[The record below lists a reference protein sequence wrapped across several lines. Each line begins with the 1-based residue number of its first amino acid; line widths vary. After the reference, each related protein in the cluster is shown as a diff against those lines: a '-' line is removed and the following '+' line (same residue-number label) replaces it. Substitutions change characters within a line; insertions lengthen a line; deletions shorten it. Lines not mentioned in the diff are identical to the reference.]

1 MTIPDESNSI
11 PSVNGNLGNLSDGLN
26 PQADFQGL
34 NQIVAP
40 INSQEHQL
48 LPLLPPFTDIP
59 IVKLDPD
66 AGKGLFP
73 VSFSDGNLDKN
84 SNIEVTNTNIDSL
97 TGQIAGSSV
106 VGTNLQELVFIDSSS
121 VEDYQTL
128 IAGVD
133 PNAEVIFLDGTQD
146 GVHQISEALAQ
157 HQGISAVHIVSHG
170 SSGTLQL
177 GSSFLSLDTLDDY
190 TSDLTAWANALTPD
204 ADLVLYGCDVAAGN
218 EGSAFIEQLSSLTTA
233 DVAASTDLTGNAA
246 LGGDWDLEATTGNIE
261 ASGVFS
267 NQAIASYK
275 TILASLS
282 GNISGVNTFFEDVTI
297 TGNVTLTNDVVLDLG
312 SELNTKLT
320 LDENFKISGDS
331 TGSRDNLTITA
342 NEVSIKGFIGGGGFQ
357 NLTINASKISILD
370 NAFITT
376 RVIADES
383 NRNNFET
390 AESTDN
396 SGAITLNAP
405 VIEIKK
411 ESTTPDIKPKLL
423 AHVLDTDTET
433 AGVVKLNAEN
443 TSLRLTV
450 LAWGGSDRKSSINV
464 DNATLKG
471 SEVSL
476 LATSKDDNPFAQA
489 PAWVQKAIIAPFVE
503 APLYQLQNLLLPV
516 SIQVANSTA
525 GVTVNNSAIA
535 GSSKVTIGSTAI
547 ADGSVQAI
555 TTINTI
561 NPLSRIA
568 IAYGRAVGDAQTMIK
583 GNTTITSGGD
593 VSITS
598 KGQTNAKVSATVFG
612 NVNEFFD
619 TPANLEEGGGSLAF
633 ANTVTTSKATL
644 DSGSSI
650 TAGGNVTVDA
660 NGKVASEAKAV
671 TAIFINGTAS
681 LGFGV
686 NWDNT
691 TIESTVNGNITAAG
705 STVGKTID
713 LSQVD
718 ASKDTIKSTKH
729 GLTTGDQIVY
739 SSGGGTKIAGLNDG
753 DTYTVLVVDEDT
765 FKLTKGLA
773 LDIDNTGLNSGVLHS
788 FSPQDGIEF
797 DPSTAINTDNETITF
812 ANNHGLT
819 TGQQVTY
826 FTDGDSDEAGYLTN
840 QGEYYAIVVD
850 DKTIKLAS
858 TLDRAAEGLADI
870 TFEPGALGT
879 QARKF
884 DPAAAIDTGADKF
897 TLNNHGLRTGQ
908 EVIYFKDP
916 TGTKIDSLTDRGRY
930 YAIYVDANTFKLAS
944 TEQKAIQG
952 DADIVFESGALGTG
966 SNHSLNPVSD
976 AVKFNPTTAIDPATD
991 KVTVV
996 NHGFKTG
1003 QEITYTS
1010 DPAGTAIA
1018 SLTSGT
1024 KYYVIVVDSNTFQL
1038 ATTAEKANQ
1047 NQPDIDFVSGAL
1059 GTGANHLFTPTSAH
1073 LFNFL
1078 KLDREQKT
1086 FNASATSV
1094 VNLANSEITIANH
1107 GFATGEVVNYLAG
1120 SGGTA
1125 IGGLTSGRGYF
1136 AIVLDNNR
1144 IQLANTFGD
1153 AQKGNKVTF
1162 TSLGT
1167 GTAHSFTYAESPI
1180 QFDPTDN
1187 AIVNSDKNT
1196 FKIANHGFQTGD
1208 SIFYQVDPTFST
1220 IENLPVSLSFEPG
1233 ANKDVDFANDTITVA
1248 NHGLVTGD
1256 KVTYQIG
1263 FLGEKAKAINGLQVN
1278 QDYWVIKVDAN
1289 TVKLAT
1295 SQANAL
1301 SNTAINIE
1309 TPTLQTGEEL
1319 GTIHNLAV
1327 LRPVKAYDTAIDG
1340 LEDSTYYHVVVIDK
1354 DTIQLT
1360 ESLPEAIN
1368 ATPIEIDAS
1377 SATGTAHTYKRPNET
1392 QGISVIANLEEASDK
1407 AFSKGALGSNPKIRD
1422 FLANP
1427 VALGSIAPEIFQPAA
1442 TKDLLKG
1449 KDFND
1454 KQGTEIKTR
1463 FQGLGPTGTNTLSVG
1478 VGFGLNIFKHEVT
1491 AKVGGTA
1498 VLSSGTNVTVAASA
1512 KQKFQTF
1519 ADSSTGKDEAGV
1531 GIAVSVG
1538 LGFYTNTVRAIVDDG
1553 ATIDAAGKLEVTSKV
1568 IYPFLFDY
1576 QKDFNFKDDPINA
1589 TGNLGVLLVDVL
1601 FSGNLGIPNRMFNT
1615 FITTKNKGKKLTEAD
1630 KIKDPKAIPGTIP
1643 GGDFGLAFSGSFS
1656 LYNNTSEAII
1666 GKGAKINQTVA
1677 KRTQFQSVLVDAKT
1691 DMTLVNG
1698 AGILNLDLAVDPL
1711 EKSRIFSKKKGD
1723 PTEAFNIFGNRSKN
1737 GVGVSLLV
1745 EIMNNTTTARIED
1758 GAFIHTGALGDTGIV
1773 EDNKKKALLVRAK
1786 EDIFSFDLVQSGG
1799 DAEGFGF
1806 SGSAVGLG
1814 QTSKT
1819 IAQIESGAT
1828 ITGGAIGIKA
1838 ESNNTRVNV
1847 VGSVQATESIGVGL
1861 TVGVNSIGRT
1871 TKAILGKDQDDT
1883 TQVLSSGLINVT
1895 GDIDIK
1901 AKNTGNLWVFSLAG
1915 SSSADNP
1922 VEANAEDYGVNVSGN
1937 VAVNVVDDTAQAY
1950 INDTGTIK
1958 ASDNVSLSAIND
1970 TYIGAF
1976 SGGYAIGTGSQ
1987 KSPNVGLFG
1996 SFSYNQVK
2004 QNTLAFI
2011 SGASVEAD
2019 DITLKTDED
2028 SQIIAGSVGLAG
2040 SKTTNPDGS
2049 LSVNVAGSVSLNF
2062 IENTTE
2068 AYLKNATVN
2077 ARGDLKLIADD
2088 TSEIYAIG
2096 GAFGFGIATL
2106 GGGNTTAVT
2115 FGFSA
2120 ARNDITNTV
2129 RSYIDNSKV
2138 NQSVSASGGV
2148 ELSAIAQSKIFALTI
2163 GGSLAGTAG
2172 ATSSISVAG
2181 AGAGSGNTVLN
2192 TVAAF
2197 IENGSVVANKNSTK
2211 SLKLFAQD
2219 NSEIEADAGGFGFAF
2234 AFGGQT
2240 GGAGSVGVSASI
2252 NKIGKRDRANT
2263 VKAYID
2269 NSTVSSLS
2277 GVELT
2282 ATSTANIRALSMG
2295 GSVSGAGSATGLAG
2309 AFAGAGAGSGNTIVS
2324 EIEAAIK
2331 NGATVNASGNV
2342 KLSATDKSTIK
2353 ADAGGVAIGV
2363 ALGSTTGAA
2372 LTFGAAIAENDIDN
2386 TVKATINRSNV
2397 TASGSVE
2404 VTAKSTAKINA
2415 LTIAGTIS
2423 GASGQTALAASG
2435 AGAGSDNTINNTIEA
2450 SIINDAN
2457 VNATGDINV
2466 TAIDNAAIKAD
2477 AGGVAIAAALGKDTS
2492 GAVSVGASFAAN
2504 KIGQSTDYITFDG
2517 SSTVA
2522 VDVTNDKINFANHN
2536 LTTGQRVKYSR
2547 GAGTAIGGLTEGQ
2560 DYYAIV
2566 VDDNNIKL
2574 ATSEANAN
2582 NGVAINLTG
2591 VGTGSSHSLTFAEN
2605 PHRVS
2610 AVIDDAKATSTS
2622 GDVNVTARSS
2632 ADEAVDFNASSADVV
2647 NVTNNTIAI
2656 QDHGFTTGQKVKY
2669 ANGGSAIGGLTGQ
2682 QEYYIIVVNINTI
2695 KLASTAADAQN
2706 GIAIDLTS
2714 LGSGSSH
2721 SFSFT
2726 QNASIQALTIGGAL
2740 SASAG
2745 QQGLAASGA
2754 GAGSDNAVNKTIEA
2768 VIRNGA
2774 DVEANGVVNLTA
2786 TDTTNITADAGGV
2799 AVAVSI
2805 GKDFSGALSVGAS
2818 QSTNTIS
2825 NTVKASIDNAKVES
2839 TADAINL
2846 TANSTAKIDALTI
2859 AGAISVAAG
2868 QTALSGSGAGT
2879 SSTNTIDNTIE
2890 ASIQNNADVDASGAV
2905 SLTATDNSTI
2915 VADAGGVAVALAFG
2929 KSVSVGAALATNTTN
2944 NTTKATIDSSPVVA
2958 NSVALSA
2965 NSTANIDAFT
2975 LGAALSVATGSG
2987 GGITGSG
2994 AGSSSNNTITNTIEA
3009 SINNTNNVTANT
3021 GSVTLSATD
3030 NSTINA
3036 DAGGVA
3042 VAVAGGASGGT
3053 AISVGAA
3060 IAINTI
3066 DNTIKATIDKST
3078 VNASTG
3084 VALTAT
3090 STADIDALAVA
3101 GSLSAAVGTGSGTGG
3116 LSGSG
3121 AGSET
3126 TNKISNSIEASIQ
3139 DTANVTVTNPGNVT
3153 LTATDDSTIVADA
3166 GGVAIALSAGPSA
3179 GISLAVGASLANNT
3193 IDNTVEAYVDNST
3206 VTTPGNVE
3214 LSATSTADVDVLA
3227 LAGAGSVGLGG
3238 SAGGALAG
3246 AGVGSY
3252 NKIDNAIAASI
3263 RNSSNV
3269 TTTNNGTVKLTATDT
3284 SIINANAGGG
3294 SVAISSGSSG
3304 AASLAVGASIAEN
3317 TINNGVN
3324 AYINNSTVTS
3334 AGKVELAATSNQT
3347 ITASSVAVAVAIS
3360 VPTSVTLSFAGAG
3373 SGASAKNKTTN
3384 QVASYITG
3392 GSQINANGAVNLSAL
3407 DSSTIKS
3414 DVGSGALSF
3423 AVAGASVGVSLSEN
3437 TIGNKVKAYID
3448 GANVTSTTGGIT
3460 TIANSTGNITAFSIA
3475 TSVALAI
3482 GGAGAGAN
3490 STSKA
3495 QGTTE
3500 AYIGKAADGTS
3511 TGNTTITA
3519 ANGTIQVQANSKV
3532 TADAD
3537 TRVGVGGLVA
3547 VGGMKANSEDTQ
3559 ATLAYIGNDATIKQ
3573 AGAIAINAES
3583 TDVVTAD
3590 MLAGAGSVLANVNVI
3605 DATVKVN
3612 PQVSAY
3618 IGNNVKTENKV
3629 SGNVTVEA
3637 KSVRAEGDAT
3647 ARSYGG
3653 SIGANVSAATV
3664 NTTISPEVT
3673 SYIGTGSTIEAQG
3686 NIGVKAEAASDGNG
3700 TPPTDLFTPST
3711 AVDLTQDTI
3720 DFGYELPDGTVVT
3733 YDAPDVAIGGLQEF
3747 ITGLGNQQQR
3757 REYNVLATTAVT
3769 VKQLVFTD
3777 AGDADTISRSDGK
3790 QWSTDGF
3797 RVGQRIVISGLT
3809 KNEGT
3814 YTIAAINGT
3823 TLTLSSGDQLETET
3837 ASNIAVKPLS
3847 IRLGSSFN
3855 AAKINAQKDT
3865 ITFDGPHNFQ
3875 TGDVVRY
3882 RSGSNADVGGLNETQ
3897 LYYVR
3902 KIDDTT
3908 IKLAS
3913 TLAQATAAPLSFSPA
3928 TNVSGSTLTITNNDP
3943 NNNFTNGQVVT
3954 YRAPSA
3960 KQFSSSLVDVSVV
3973 ENNGDRQ
3980 LGIDS
3985 NNNIQ
3990 NVPEGNNI
3998 FLENHGFTTGEAVI
4012 YRKQGNGA
4020 VIGNLVDG
4028 GTYYVIVKNA
4038 DEIQL
4043 AASKAEATGSDSGTP
4058 NDTSDDIAVKAIDL
4072 IPAKTAAADQ
4082 NVIHTLIRATDK
4094 PITGLQDGVSYYV
4107 VNANQSAGTFQLAAT
4122 ANGTAITLDAAG
4134 ITGTHFI
4141 GTEGVDLSGAA
4152 TGNHT
4157 LHIDLSSQ
4165 PAGQHQLLGAGG
4177 TPFSQLLPTSGDGK
4191 SSTTVVS
4198 AGGSL
4203 VGDVA
4208 VPRSVA
4214 ESKPTVKAY
4223 IAATKIDAGGDV
4235 AILSSSAGDISTLAD
4250 NRAGGAIQIGVVRA
4264 KVTRGAT
4271 TTAFVGQ
4278 ESGDATNVAITAG
4291 GNFELSATSDN
4302 IVSVSATAEGGG
4314 AISAA
4319 VADTSTQV
4327 DYKTQAKVGQNANIT
4342 AGNLVN
4348 IHTDAATT
4356 ASSNSKALAV
4366 AIGAGADADKEDDSN
4381 FPGGVR
4387 VGKST
4392 GAISEV
4398 EIGQG
4403 AIVTGE
4409 AVDIDAKV
4417 SRMKATATAETLAVS
4432 PILLGVATAFSDAE
4446 IDIDSD
4452 ANVAIKSNAQI
4463 AGNQGVDIRASHG
4476 DQGDSNFDNTD
4487 NFEIKRKAGRLAVA
4501 LIPPQ
4506 EARALG
4512 TDNISSTVNAEAG
4525 AKISAGARGSDSQ
4538 LEDKNKDDLALF
4550 VETFNA
4556 PLERSVGS
4564 VDTSDRY
4571 FDKNQSSEVQT
4582 RQVTWN
4588 SDVEILGVPNPVL
4601 EVDASGNITKA
4612 VNVSV
4617 NSGQTTGAI
4626 TGNISVDNIQN
4637 RGTAEVLFEAL
4648 NGTIQGTQGTFDFLD
4663 TFKSVKITNKSSK
4676 QLTVNN
4682 IDVVNRTGQPK
4693 VGLTATDVTLNFN
4706 IQRSVAPTLVDIQN
4720 LSASN
4725 ITLNGLIE
4733 NPIGKTSILNQGG
4746 NILAGTSQTVRT
4758 NIFKVDATDKSIGAI
4773 AADGTVNNRVN
4784 VELVQSPNRAS
4795 QIFVNAKDDIS
4806 LSLKGRLRDAAVSDF
4821 TINIDPLVA
4830 GGDIDLSLQD
4840 SVKETTVAKV
4850 GGITVD
4856 ATNEP
4861 ASQHPDPYY
4870 NFFRP
4875 DAGARKD
4882 QDVGVFATIPSAI
4895 ASTYRFATRDA
4906 NGNPTNDPSITA
4918 GGNIVVKKAA
4928 DANTRIN
4935 IVGITELLGTG
4946 RVDFETNGSINITE
4960 KTGDLQVGSIRSFD
4974 DDVTLTALGS
4984 IVDVLNDAAS
4994 DVTGENITL
5003 TAQNG
5008 GIGSS
5013 TNFLEIDSSNPNEG
5027 ALNATAPQDIFITET
5042 SGDLNVD
5049 KVTSTAGDVTL
5060 TTRSGS
5066 ILDSRSDSNSNID
5079 AANID
5084 LQAIGGGIGTSDD
5097 DLEINSSTSATGRLV
5112 AKADGNIYLTETAG
5126 ALNVLSTESTD
5137 GEVRLTVNETSAQGE
5152 DLKLLAS
5159 GQNSVGTSIPKGRI
5173 AAAKSVNLRVG
5184 DNVTTTDNSEI
5195 VAGDNI
5201 TIQGDYLN
5209 ADIGF
5214 GSVMDLRGTIQS
5226 GADVTDKTQIFG
5238 NTDADTFVFNQTF
5251 LKGQTNVFGGAST
5264 TTGANDGEDQFIV
5277 NQLQSMT
5284 TSRGGKRDTLN
5295 LDGQA
5300 DTDTYI
5306 INTTGSQGDRR
5317 DYIINALDTGAK
5329 DDGVDTLTIN
5339 GADSNA
5345 NGASDPVDDI
5355 FLLRGMNSIPGETAD
5370 SPAFVAL
5377 LHGTLGQTQTPS
5389 NLASIRPQEV
5399 QRINYDA
5406 NINGR
5411 LNVYGLGGNDFFA
5424 SDDNSA
5430 ITSLDGGKGNDQF
5443 QIGQLYGSDR
5453 TTAIGNL
5460 APSDVFNTV
5469 RTTRG
5474 FLSQGNSFST
5484 VVQGG
5489 TGDDTFSVYANK
5501 ADLRLEGDAG
5511 NDQFVI
5517 RAFALADENG
5527 NPLVGDFSTN
5537 GNVDVKTGSGDD
5549 QVQYN
5554 INAPVSIDGGTG
5566 FDKVVVLGTEFA
5578 DNFVISEDGIF
5589 GAGVNV
5595 KFNGVEVLEIDGLEG
5610 DDNFFVTGT
5619 PFGIATRIIGGLGSD
5634 NVNVGGDVNQS
5645 ITTQETEGQ
5654 SGVINHKVSSATD
5667 TGYDKLLAPGIDL
5680 NVANQQQGAVV
5691 IQQAGGETVVREGGT
5706 VGQYTVRLAQ
5716 APTERV
5722 YVTVS
5727 AALSAS
5733 EEAAQGADSLLV
5745 SQDANNFRRT
5755 VLRNGVPEL
5764 VDNRSVVLVF
5774 DSTNWDQQQTVYVLA
5789 DDDNFAEGERVVT
5802 VSHSV
5807 ASQDATFNKAAVKNV
5822 EVTVLDNDQP
5832 GLIINESNG
5841 GTLVLEGDATTG
5853 ITDTYTVQ
5861 LTKAPAAGKTV
5872 TVTLAN
5878 DGQIALSAANPADTR
5893 FSAATKSITFNETNW
5908 NTPFIVKVSATQ
5920 DVAPEDV
5927 KISAITHKVTST
5939 DSTFVVSDRLLDVE
5953 VLDDET
5959 PGVIVTETDGS
5970 TLLIKGDGTPANPGV
5985 GDTYTVRLTKAPVGQ
6000 VTIDLLNDGQATTIP
6015 TSLTFNETNWFQPQ
6029 TVNVTA
6035 NPSFVPTPGTQKLKP
6050 FPAQPHL
6057 LSNLRGPLE
6066 VIGGTTTVNRSL
6078 NPAVIL
6084 PKELNAPLLEI
6095 GAQPPEEQQID
6106 TLNIFDD
6113 SSQEDKTG
6121 VLTATNL
6128 SGFNMAGD
6136 LTFSGTTAF
6145 GEPNVFKGGITYGDP
6160 TTGKSTFEVLNLLL
6174 GSGNDNL
6181 TIESTLSTT
6190 ATHGGIT
6197 TVHGGGNRYLT
6208 NPTTGAFILDGN
6220 GQKIVGG
6227 DTITVNGGGGSASP
6241 LVIYGDTSQD
6251 GIWYSG
6257 SPETVTGADFGQK
6270 PFDQVGT
6277 ASDRFLF
6284 PLANSFDLSG
6294 NDIIDARNLFKTIP
6308 AGQLPSVGLT
6318 VYGGAGNDTIYGSQT
6333 GDHLAGGSGD
6343 DTIYGQRG
6351 ADHIYGDSGV
6361 NVDVITRTLT
6371 IPTANT
6377 STFLNADNLVGGK
6390 DKIFGDFEP
6399 NATVVAGNPGEFDDL
6414 IFGDHGEITQNVAA
6428 NAKILTTS
6436 QVLKLTS
6443 KEPNNGDSDEISGEL
6458 GNDIIIG
6465 GAAGDKIV
6473 GGANNDLIFGD
6484 HGLVETNVPAQP
6496 INRQL
6501 LPLSLPVAQHPFRF
6515 ESIFTLNSF
6524 NGGNDLIYGDDTLA
6538 QQTDGKD
6545 IVLGQQGA
6553 DTVYGG
6559 SQDDDI
6565 VGGHNVAGGNDGND
6579 VLDGGTGN
6587 DVIAGDNASIL
6598 RRGDALT
6605 PRIRVLNGQAIY
6617 DGNGTAQV
6625 TGSPQVNPTGVEE
6638 RQIVLFDH
6646 SDTPAA
6652 NTFGNDNIAG
6662 GAQDDVIFGQLGD
6675 DTIQGD
6681 ASVSINASS
6690 TTPSV
6695 EDFAGAGTDGDDYI
6709 EGNGGGDLILGN
6721 LGQDDIIGGSSN
6733 LFSLTAP
6740 TQRPDG
6746 ADTIFGGAGTD
6757 IARNDQGDTS
6767 ANGHARD
6774 ADYILGDNGNILRLI
6789 GINGQFLKFNYD
6801 FYGSLKLIPRAIQLL
6816 DYTQGGATS
6825 DRGTADVVHGESG
6838 DDVIHGMTGNDVLFG
6853 EGQDDDIYGGTGSDR
6868 IYAGTG
6874 EDGVL
6879 GDDGKIITSRN
6890 GLIESLY
6897 GVNAIN
6903 AQTQISLPGPFTGAW
6918 LFITGRLNKT
6928 VDLAA
6933 LESGGSDIIYGG
6945 LGDDFLH
6952 GGAGDDGISGAEA
6965 QAAFYNSNPVT
6976 NTNPLG
6982 YDPVTRKLAA
6992 YDANNPLKKINNFF
7006 LNFDA
7011 VDAASNKINDGKDRV
7026 FGDLGNDWLVGGT
7039 QNDRLFGGFGDDL
7052 MNADDNHDTAGG
7064 LNNQPDAVEFADR
7077 DFAFGGGGLD
7087 VLIANTGGD
7096 RLFDWR
7102 GEFNSYVVPFSAFG
7116 NPTVVRSPSPH
7127 IQQFLLDLGKE
7138 SGADRTLSEP
7148 NGELGLVTQQDPQW
7162 QDQGGSPRDPQ
7173 PGNTQASRDTQGGP
7187 EDDRATALP
7196 LTGGGNTNPP
7206 TNPPTSSNGN
7216 DVTVNQVFVAQD
7228 PTNSTQSALFIG
7240 GGNSNDNIE
7249 VRRGS
7254 SASMIRVFVNGTDK
7268 GEFARTSNGS
7278 TIGRIM
7284 IYGNAGNDT
7293 ITINSDLD
7301 PITTVIYGD
7310 VGNDTIRGGNGYNV
7324 IDGGDGSDFIYGG
7337 TDNDILL
7344 GSSGQDTINA
7354 DKGDDILISGKY
7366 KYSSDLNAIAALLAA
7381 WLQPVS
7387 YSQRITNL
7395 KNGVGFDSFYALNP
7409 ANITDDNVVDSL
7421 TGDTLDGVQGQ
7432 DWFLVSTNDNTDK
7445 KGNET
7450 VN

>member
-1 MTIPDESNSI
+1 MAISDESNYI
-11 PSVNGNLGNLSDGLN
+11 PLVNENLGNVSEPVK
-26 PQADFQGL
+26 PQTDFQGI
-34 NQIVAP
+34 NQIFAP
-40 INSQEHQL
+40 INFQEHLL
-48 LPLLPPFTDIP
+48 LPLLPSVTDTP

-73 VSFSDGNLDKN
+73 VSFSDEN
-84 SNIEVTNTNIDSL
+84 SNSEISNIDSL
-97 TGQIAGSSV
+97 TGQNAGSSV
-106 VGTNLQELVFIDSSS
+106 VGINPQELVFIDYSS
-121 VEDYQTL
+121 VENYQTL
-128 IAGVD
+128 IEGLD

-146 GVHQISEALAQ
+146 GVHQISEVLAQ
-157 HQGISAVHIVSHG
+157 HQGVSAVHIVSHG
-170 SSGTLQL
+170 SSGSLQL

-190 TSDLTAWANALTPD
+190 TSDLTVWANALTPD
-204 ADLVLYGCDVAAGN
+204 ADLVLYGCNVAAGD

-233 DVAASTDLTGNAA
+233 DVAASTNLTGNAA
-246 LGGDWDLEATTGNIE
+246 LDGDWELEAQTGTIE
-261 ASGVFS
+261 TNLAFS
-267 NQAIASYK
+267 DNAIATYDGV
-275 TILASLS
+275 LASIS
-282 GNISGVNTFFEDVTI
+282 GNISGTTTYGTDVVNSEDVSVS
-297 TGNVTLTNDVVLDLG
+297 GNVTVTGDATINVSGDFTLG
-312 SELNTKLT
+312 SS
-320 LDENFKISGDS
+320 FKISGDG
-331 TGSRDNLTITA
+331 TGDRDSLTIIGYDT
-342 NEVSIKGFIGGGGFQ
+342 VTIGGFIGGSGFKNLTIQAPIIKILDNATITSRFINETGTPDWINAASTGDSGTITLKASVNLKDYPGVNLISGIAGWARPNPKIEVNTGAKLLAQVASGDTEKAGDISITSEDIEQRLGGITLLFGYSNKTAGISVDGATIKGANVTLKANAEDYNPFTEAPAWAQ
-357 NLTINASKISILD
+357 KLFIEPATNALSSLLSRFTIPATVEVRGSDADITVKNADIDATGKVDITTSANVDSSVKAISMVDDFGNINKNRFAAAYGQATGEAQVSIQGTTTIDAGKDVNITSKTTTTAKVLAQVLGNVMESFDAADGNEKGVAVAIANTKTTSKAIVDEAVTINAS
-370 NAFITT
+370 
-376 RVIADES
+376 
-383 NRNNFET
+383 
-390 AESTDN
+390 
-396 SGAITLNAP
+396 
-405 VIEIKK
+405 
-411 ESTTPDIKPKLL
+411 
-423 AHVLDTDTET
+423 
-433 AGVVKLNAEN
+433 
-443 TSLRLTV
+443 
-450 LAWGGSDRKSSINV
+450 
-464 DNATLKG
+464 
-471 SEVSL
+471 
-476 LATSKDDNPFAQA
+476 
-489 PAWVQKAIIAPFVE
+489 
-503 APLYQLQNLLLPV
+503 
-516 SIQVANSTA
+516 
-525 GVTVNNSAIA
+525 
-535 GSSKVTIGSTAI
+535 
-547 ADGSVQAI
+547 
-555 TTINTI
+555 
-561 NPLSRIA
+561 
-568 IAYGRAVGDAQTMIK
+568 
-583 GNTTITSGGD
+583 
-593 VSITS
+593 
-598 KGQTNAKVSATVFG
+598 G
-612 NVNEFFD
+612 NVNVKADGKVNSEGKAQTSIFLDGKVGIGLGANWDETNIEATVNGKITASGSSVGKNLDLANVNSAND
-619 TPANLEEGGGSLAF
+619 TITIPNHGFKTGDEIVYSNGGGS
-633 ANTVTTSKATL
+633 
-644 DSGSSI
+644 
-650 TAGGNVTVDA
+650 
-660 NGKVASEAKAV
+660 
-671 TAIFINGTAS
+671 
-681 LGFGV
+681 
-686 NWDNT
+686 
-691 TIESTVNGNITAAG
+691 NIG
-705 STVGKTID
+705 
-713 LSQVD
+713 
-718 ASKDTIKSTKH
+718 
-729 GLTTGDQIVY
+729 
-739 SSGGGTKIAGLNDG
+739 GLNNG
-753 DTYTVLVVDEDT
+753 ETYTIFVVDENT
-765 FKLTKGLA
+765 IKLTKGTA
-773 LDIDNTGLNSGVLHS
+773 LDIDNSNVSSGVKHS
-788 FSPQDGIEF
+788 LSPQKGIFF
-797 DPSTAINTDNETITF
+797 DPATAINVDTDIIYLP
-812 ANNHGLT
+812 NHGLT
-819 TGQQVTY
+819 TGQQVIY
-826 FTDGDSDEAGYLTN
+826 SSDQNGTDVNEL
-840 QGEYYAIVVD
+840 
-850 DKTIKLAS
+850 
-858 TLDRAAEGLADI
+858 
-870 TFEPGALGT
+870 
-879 QARKF
+879 
-884 DPAAAIDTGADKF
+884 DTGVE
-897 TLNNHGLRTGQ
+897 H
-908 EVIYFKDP
+908 
-916 TGTKIDSLTDRGRY
+916 
-930 YAIYVDANTFKLAS
+930 
-944 TEQKAIQG
+944 
-952 DADIVFESGALGTG
+952 
-966 SNHSLNPVSD
+966 
-976 AVKFNPTTAIDPATD
+976 
-991 KVTVV
+991 
-996 NHGFKTG
+996 
-1003 QEITYTS
+1003 
-1010 DPAGTAIA
+1010 
-1018 SLTSGT
+1018 
-1024 KYYVIVVDSNTFQL
+1024 YVIVVDPDHIKLAYTIDAAASGSAIDFLEDAQGSNKASGTGTSHLLNYNQQVQ
-1038 ATTAEKANQ
+1038 ATTSFDPTN
-1047 NQPDIDFVSGAL
+1047 
-1059 GTGANHLFTPTSAH
+1059 TGI
-1073 LFNFL
+1073 
-1078 KLDREQKT
+1078 
-1086 FNASATSV
+1086 
-1094 VNLANSEITIANH
+1094 VNITNDTITIANH
-1107 GFATGEVVNYLAG
+1107 GFATGQIINYS
-1120 SGGTA
+1120 SGTGTA
-1125 IGGLTSGRGYF
+1125 IGGLTSGRSYF
-1136 AIVLDNNR
+1136 AIVVDKNT
-1144 IQLANTFGD
+1144 IKLANTLEAAESGTAVD
-1153 AQKGNKVTF
+1153 LLAGA
-1162 TSLGT
+1162 T
-1167 GTAHSFTYAESPI
+1167 GTTHEFKSMKGFI
-1180 QFDPTDN
+1180 QFDPSNN
-1187 AIVNSDKNT
+1187 AIVDSEKNT
-1196 FKIANHGFQTGD
+1196 IKIANHGFTTGQTLY
-1208 SIFYQVDPTFST
+1208 YQVDPTVST
-1220 IENLPVSLSFEPG
+1220 TASLPYNLSFEPET
-1233 ANKDVDFANDTITVA
+1233 AVDVTNDQITIES
-1248 NHGLVTGD
+1248 HG
-1256 KVTYQIG
+1256 
-1263 FLGEKAKAINGLQVN
+1263 
-1278 QDYWVIKVDAN
+1278 
-1289 TVKLAT
+1289 
-1295 SQANAL
+1295 
-1301 SNTAINIE
+1301 
-1309 TPTLQTGEEL
+1309 LQTGDTVTYEFGYL
-1319 GTIHNLAV
+1319 GESATAIAGLTANATYKVQVINANTIKLLDPTTQAVKDLTSTGTGSLHNL
-1327 LRPVKAYDTAIDG
+1327 KAFRTVAAGDTEIRG
-1340 LEDSTYYHVVVIDK
+1340 LTNQEYYHVVVIDA

-1360 ESLPEAIN
+1360 EDVLEAIN
-1368 ATPIEIDAS
+1368 AKPIDLDAS
-1377 SATGTAHTYKRPNET
+1377 VASVPTDKSQSLKIPQATS
-1392 QGISVIANLEEASDK
+1392 GITIAANLDATDK
-1407 AFSKGALGSNPKIRD
+1407 VIIKGSNGSSPKWRD
-1422 FLANP
+1422 LLANP
-1427 VALGSIAPEIFQPAA
+1427 QLLYTGGFTPLTEPGRA
-1442 TKDLLKG
+1442 KDLLKG
-1449 KDFND
+1449 KQDVKDSKGNLIQNPIGKMDDNKGFS
-1454 KQGTEIKTR
+1454 
-1463 FQGLGPTGTNTLSVG
+1463 LG
-1478 VGFGLNIFKHEVT
+1478 VGFGLNLFKHTVT
-1491 AKVGGTA
+1491 ANVGSNA
-1498 VLSSGTNVTVAASA
+1498 VLKSDADVTISA
-1512 KQKFQTF
+1512 TTKQKLQTIVE
-1519 ADSSTGKDEAGV
+1519 AATSKDAEGNAIAVGIGAGV
-1531 GIAVSVG
+1531 
-1538 LGFYTNTVRAIVDDG
+1538 YTNTVL
-1553 ATIDAAGKLEVTSKV
+1553 ATVANNAQIDAKGKLAVTTNLT
-1568 IYPFLFDY
+1568 YPFLIDFK
-1576 QKDFNFKDDPINA
+1576 KDFDFANDPLNA
-1589 TGNLGVLLVDVL
+1589 YGNLAVLISDVLLDG
-1601 FSGNLGIPNRMFNT
+1601 SLGFPKRILNT
-1615 FITTKNKGKKLTEAD
+1615 FVTTKNKGGRDVKDGVAQ
-1630 KIKDPKAIPGTIP
+1630 KIK
-1643 GGDFGLAFSGSFS
+1643 GGDFGFALSGTYSE
-1656 LYNNTSEAII
+1656 YNNRSEATI
-1666 GKGAKINQTVA
+1666 GDNAKINQQTNY
-1677 KRTQFQSVLVDAKT
+1677 RTDTQAVFVDAVT
-1691 DMTLVNG
+1691 EMTLLNAV
-1698 AGILNLDLAVDPL
+1698 GIIHLDLAVDNFA
-1711 EKSRIFSKKKGD
+1711 RGRFKGD
-1723 PTEAFNIFGNRSKN
+1723 ATEVFNFFGNRASS
-1737 GVGVSLLV
+1737 GIGASISVQRVT
-1745 EIMNNTTTARIED
+1745 NNTIARIGA
-1758 GAFIHTGALGDTGIV
+1758 GAFIHTGSLGEGLDV
-1773 EDNKKKALLVRAK
+1773 KAK
-1786 EDIFSFDLVQSGG
+1786 EKIFWLDFVQSGG
-1799 DAEGFGF
+1799 DAEKFGF
-1806 SGSAVGLG
+1806 SGSGLG
-1814 QTSKT
+1814 FVQDSTT
-1819 IAQIESGAT
+1819 IAQIGT
-1828 ITGGAIGIKA
+1828 GVNITGGGISVNA
-1838 ESNNTRVNV
+1838 ESDVQRYAI
-1847 VGSVQATESIGVGL
+1847 VGSIQQTDNVGVGAS
-1861 TVGVNSIGRT
+1861 VGYNEVDRT
-1871 TKAILGKDQDDT
+1871 TKAIIGKDLDNPDQL
-1883 TQVLSSGLINVT
+1883 VGNPLSINVS
-1895 GDIDIK
+1895 GDVDLG
-1901 AKNTGNLWVFSLAG
+1901 AKNTGNYWVFSLAG
-1915 SSSADNP
+1915 SYS
-1922 VEANAEDYGVNVSGN
+1922 EAAQPTAPEPGEYGVNASGN
-1937 VAVNVVDDTAQAY
+1937 VALNYIDDTAQAY
-1950 INDTGTIK
+1950 INNTGTITTPG
-1958 ASDNVSLSAIND
+1958 NVSLNAIND
-1970 TYIGAF
+1970 SFLGTF
-1976 SGGYAIGTGSQ
+1976 SGGFAFGGN
-1987 KSPNVGLFG
+1987 PNP
-1996 SFSYNQVK
+1996 NPQPTNAVK
-2004 QNTLAFI
+2004 TSLYGAYSLNDFKNKTQAFI
-2011 SGASVEAD
+2011 VGTAVTAGDVELKALEDVIVVSGS
-2019 DITLKTDED
+2019 I
-2028 SQIIAGSVGLAG
+2028 GLAG
-2040 SKTTNPDGS
+2040 NYVNNPTAGATT
-2049 LSVNVAGSVSLNF
+2049 VNVAGSVSQN
-2062 IENTTE
+2062 IIRNTTE
-2068 AYLKNATVN
+2068 AYLQNASVN
-2077 ARGDLKLIADD
+2077 AKRDLKVTADD
-2088 TSEIYAIG
+2088 TSQIYAIAG
-2096 GAFGFGIATL
+2096 LLGLGITGAT
-2106 GGGNTTAVT
+2106 GGNANTITV
-2115 FGFSA
+2115 GVSA
-2120 ARNDITNTV
+2120 ATNKIENTI
-2129 RSYIDNSKV
+2129 RAYIDNSTI
-2138 NQSVSASGGV
+2138 NASATNTGNV
-2148 ELSAIAQSKIFALTI
+2148 EVTAKASQAKIFALT
-2163 GGSLAGTAG
+2163 LAG
-2172 ATSSISVAG
+2172 SVA
-2181 AGAGSGNTVLN
+2181 ASNAPTNSAFSVSGAGSGSENVIDSDI
-2192 TVAAF
+2192 AAF
-2197 IENGSVVANKNSTK
+2197 ISNNSVVNIKNTSKALNIRAT
-2211 SLKLFAQD
+2211 D
-2219 NSEIEADAGGFGFAF
+2219 NSYIEANSGGFSLAL
-2234 AFGGQT
+2234 ASAQSSS
-2240 GGAGSVGVSASI
+2240 AAVSVGVSASI
-2252 NKIGKRDRANT
+2252 NRITNST
-2263 VKAYID
+2263 KAYID
-2269 NSTVSSLS
+2269 KSTVLSLGS
-2277 GVELT
+2277 VNIT
-2282 ATSTANIRALSMG
+2282 ADSTTTIKALSIG
-2295 GSVSGAGSATGLAG
+2295 GSVAGAQSTKGLSG
-2309 AFAGAGAGSGNTIVS
+2309 AFAGAGAGSGNTI
-2324 EIEAAIK
+2324 
-2331 NGATVNASGNV
+2331 
-2342 KLSATDKSTIK
+2342 
-2353 ADAGGVAIGV
+2353 
-2363 ALGSTTGAA
+2363 
-2372 LTFGAAIAENDIDN
+2372 
-2386 TVKATINRSNV
+2386 
-2397 TASGSVE
+2397 
-2404 VTAKSTAKINA
+2404 
-2415 LTIAGTIS
+2415 
-2423 GASGQTALAASG
+2423 
-2435 AGAGSDNTINNTIEA
+2435 NNTIEA
-2450 SIINDAN
+2450 SIKNTAN
-2457 VNATGDINV
+2457 VSATEDISV
-2466 TAIDNAAIKAD
+2466 TAIDSASIKAD
-2477 AGGVAIAAALGKDTS
+2477 AGGVAIAAAIGKDANA
-2492 GAVSVGASFAAN
+2492 AVSVGASFATN
-2504 KIGQSTDYITFDG
+2504 RIGQTTDSLSFDG
-2517 SSTVA
+2517 SSTGA
-2522 VDVTNDKINFANHN
+2522 VDVTNDQISSANHN

-2547 GAGTAIGGLTEGQ
+2547 GSDGTAIGGLTEGQ
-2560 DYYAIV
+2560 DYYVIV
-2566 VDDNNIKL
+2566 VDSNNIKL
-2574 ATSEANAN
+2574 ATSQANAT
-2582 NGVAINLTG
+2582 NGVAINLTA
-2591 VGTGSSHSLTFAEN
+2591 VGTGSSHSFTFGKN
-2605 PHRVS
+2605 PHLVS
-2610 AVIDDAKATSTS
+2610 AVIDDATVTSTA

-2632 ADEAVDFNASSADVV
+2632 ADKAITFNASSADVV
-2647 NVTNNTIAI
+2647 DVANNTITI
-2656 QDHGFTTGQKVKY
+2656 QDHNFTTGQKVKY
-2669 ANGGSAIGGLTGQ
+2669 ANGGSVIGGLTGQ
-2682 QEYYIIVVNINTI
+2682 QEYYVIVINDNTI
-2695 KLASTAADAQN
+2695 KLASTEADAQN
-2706 GIAIDLTS
+2706 SIAIDLTS
-2714 LGSGSSH
+2714 LGSGASH

-2726 QNASIQALTIGGAL
+2726 QKATIQALTIGGAV
-2740 SASAG
+2740 SGAG
-2745 QQGLAASGA
+2745 GKQGLAVSGA

-2768 VIRNGA
+2768 AIRNKA
-2774 DVEANGVVNLTA
+2774 DVEADGVVNLTA
-2786 TDTTNITADAGGV
+2786 TDTSNITADAGAV
-2799 AVAVSI
+2799 AVAVSL
-2805 GKDFSGALSVGAS
+2805 GKDFSAALSVGAS
-2818 QSTNTIS
+2818 QSTNKIS

-2846 TANSTAKIDALTI
+2846 TATSTAKIDALTI
-2859 AGAISVAAG
+2859 AGAISATAG
-2868 QTALSGSGAGT
+2868 QTLLSASGAGT

-2890 ASIQNNADVDASGAV
+2890 ASIKNNADVDASGAV
-2905 SLTATDNSTI
+2905 SLTATDNTTI
-2915 VADAGGVAVALAFG
+2915 VADAGGVAVALAL
-2929 KSVSVGAALATNTTN
+2929 SSQPNNVAISVGAALATNTVSD
-2944 NTTKATIDSSPVVA
+2944 TTKATIDGSPVVG

-2975 LGAALSVATGSG
+2975 LGAALSGATGNG
-2987 GGITGSG
+2987 GGVTGSG
-2994 AGSSSNNTITNTIEA
+2994 AGSSSNNTISNTIEA
-3009 SINNTNNVTANT
+3009 SINNSNNVTADS
-3021 GSVTLSATD
+3021 GSVTLSAIDT
-3030 NSTINA
+3030 STINA

-3042 VAVAGGASGGT
+3042 VALAGGSSGGT
-3053 AISVGAA
+3053 AVSVGAA
-3060 IAINTI
+3060 IATNTI
-3066 DNTIKATIDKST
+3066 DNTTKATIDKST

-3084 VALTAT
+3084 VNLTAT

-3101 GSLSAAVGTGSGTGG
+3101 GSLSGAGGSGGG

-3121 AGSET
+3121 AGSQT
-3126 TNKISNSIEASIQ
+3126 TNTISNNIEASIQ

-3166 GGVAIALSAGPSA
+3166 GGVAIAVGIGSGG

-3193 IDNTVEAYVDNST
+3193 IDNTIEAYVDNST

-3227 LAGAGSVGLGG
+3227 LAGAGAVGVGG
-3238 SAGGALAG
+3238 TGVALAG

-3252 NKIDNAIAASI
+3252 NKIDNTIAASI

-3294 SVAISSGSSG
+3294 SVAISGGSG
-3304 AASLAVGASIAEN
+3304 AGSVAVGASIAEN
-3317 TINNGVN
+3317 TINNGVK
-3324 AYINNSTVTS
+3324 AYIDSTVTS
-3334 AGKVELAATSNQT
+3334 AGKVELAAKSTQS
-3347 ITASSVAVAVAIS
+3347 ITALSVAVSVAGAVS
-3360 VPTSVTLSFAGAG
+3360 QVSFAAAG

-3384 QVASYITG
+3384 QIASYITG
-3392 GSQINANGAVNLSAL
+3392 GSLVNATGAVNLSAL
-3407 DSSTIKS
+3407 DSATIKS

-3423 AVAGASVGVSLSEN
+3423 AVAGASVGVSISEN

-3460 TIANSTGNITAFSIA
+3460 AIANSTANITAFSIA

-3495 QGTTE
+3495 QGRTE

-3532 TADAD
+3532 TAKAD

-3547 VGGMKANSEDTQ
+3547 VGGMVANSEDTQ

-3573 AGAIAINAES
+3573 AGAIAIKAES

-3590 MLAGAGSVLANVNVI
+3590 MVAGAGSVLANVNVI
-3605 DATVKVN
+3605 DATVNVK

-3618 IGNNVKTENKV
+3618 IGNNVNTENKV
-3629 SGNVTVEA
+3629 SGDVTVDA
-3637 KSVRAEGDAT
+3637 KSIRAEGDAK
-3647 ARSYGG
+3647 AGSYGG

-3664 NTTISPEVT
+3664 NTTISPEVS
-3673 SYIGTGSTIEAQG
+3673 SYIGTGSIIKAEG

-3720 DFGYELPDGTVVT
+3720 DFGYELSDGTIVT
-3733 YDAPDVAIGGLQEF
+3733 YDAPNAVIGGLQEF
-3747 ITGLGNQQQR
+3747 ITGPGNQQQR
-3757 REYNVLATTAVT
+3757 REYNVLATPAVT
-3769 VKQLVFTD
+3769 VKQLVFTN
-3777 AGDADTISRSDGK
+3777 AGSADTITRSDGK
-3790 QWSTDGF
+3790 QWSADGF
-3797 RVGQRIVISGLT
+3797 RVGQRIVISGLM

-3814 YTIAAINGT
+3814 YTIAAISGS
-3823 TLTLSSGDQLETET
+3823 TLTLSGDDQLETET
-3837 ASNIAVKPLS
+3837 ASNISVKPLS

-3865 ITFDGPHNFQ
+3865 ITFDGAHNFQ
-3875 TGDVVRY
+3875 TGDAVVY
-3882 RSGSNADVGGLNETQ
+3882 RSGSNSDVGGLSESQ
-3897 LYYVR
+3897 IYYVR

-3913 TLAQATAAPLSFSPA
+3913 SLAEATAATKSFSPTA
-3928 TNVSGSTLTITNNDP
+3928 ISGSTLTITNTNPND
-3943 NNNFTNGQVVT
+3943 NFRNGQVVT

-3980 LGIDS
+3980 LGIDG

-3990 NVPEGNNI
+3990 NVPEANNI

-4012 YRKQGNGA
+4012 YRKQGSGA

-4043 AASKAEATGSDSGTP
+4043 AATQNEATGSDNGTP

-4122 ANGTAITLDAAG
+4122 VNGTAITLNAAG

-4141 GTEGVDLSGAA
+4141 GTEGVDLSGGA

-4157 LHIDLSSQ
+4157 LHMDLSSQ

-4177 TPFSQLLPTSGDGK
+4177 TPLSQLLPTSGDGK

-4203 VGDVA
+4203 ADVA
-4208 VPRSVA
+4208 VPTSIA
-4214 ESKPTVKAY
+4214 TSKPTVKSY
-4223 IAATKIDAGGDV
+4223 IAAKEIDAGGDV

-4250 NRAGGAIQIGVVRA
+4250 NRAGGAIQIGVVRT
-4264 KVTRGAT
+4264 KVTREAT
-4271 TTAFVGQ
+4271 TTAFVGD

-4291 GNFELSATSDN
+4291 GNFELFATSDN
-4302 IVSVSATAEGGG
+4302 VVAVTATAEGGG

-4319 VADTSTQV
+4319 IADTSAQV
-4327 DYKTQAKVGQNANIT
+4327 DYKTQAKVGENANIT

-4356 ASSNSKALAV
+4356 ASSNSKTKAI
-4366 AIGAGADADKEDDSN
+4366 AIGAGADADKEDNSD

-4409 AVDIDAKV
+4409 AVNIDAKV
-4417 SRMKATATAETLAVS
+4417 SRMKATATAESLAVS
-4432 PILLGVATAFSDAE
+4432 PILLGVATAFSDADIE
-4446 IDIDSD
+4446 IDSD
-4452 ANVAIKSNAQI
+4452 ANVTIKTDAEI
-4463 AGNQGVDIRASHG
+4463 AGNQGVDIQARHG
-4476 DQGDSNFDNTD
+4476 DQGDSDTANTE

-4525 AKISAGARGSDSQ
+4525 ATISAGARGSNSP

-4556 PLERSVGS
+4556 PLERSAGS

-4571 FDKNQSSEVQT
+4571 FDKNQSSESQT

-4588 SDVEILGVPNPVL
+4588 ADVEILGVPNPVL
-4601 EVDASGNITKA
+4601 EVDANGNIAKA

-4617 NSGQTTGAI
+4617 NGGKTTGAI
-4626 TGNISVDNIQN
+4626 SGNISVDNIQN

-4693 VGLTATDVTLNFN
+4693 VGLTATNVTLNFN
-4706 IQRSVAPTLVDIQN
+4706 IERSVQPTLVDIQN
-4720 LSASN
+4720 LSTSN

-4758 NIFKVDATDKSIGAI
+4758 NIFQVDATNQSIGAI
-4773 AADGTVNNRVN
+4773 ATDGTVNNRVN

-4806 LSLKGRLRDAAVSDF
+4806 LSLKGRLRDASVSDF

-4830 GGDIDLSLQD
+4830 GGDIDLLLQD
-4840 SVKETTVAKV
+4840 SVKETTVGKV

-4856 ATNEP
+4856 VTNEP

-4895 ASTYRFATRDA
+4895 NSTYRFATRDA
-4906 NGNPTNDPSITA
+4906 NGNPTNDPSIVA

-4928 DANTRIN
+4928 AATTRIN
-4935 IVGITELLGTG
+4935 ILGITDLLGNG
-4946 RVDFETNGSINITE
+4946 RVDFETNGSVNITE
-4960 KTGDLQVGSIRSFD
+4960 KTGDLRVGSIVSFD

-4984 IVDVLNDAAS
+4984 IVDALNDAAS

-5003 TAQNG
+5003 TAQTG

-5013 TNFLEIDSSNPNEG
+5013 SNFLEIDSSNPNAG

-5042 SGDLNVD
+5042 NGDLNVD
-5049 KVTSTAGDVTL
+5049 KVTSTTGDVTL

-5079 AANID
+5079 ATNID
-5084 LQAIGGGIGTSDD
+5084 LQAIGGGIGTSGN

-5112 AKADGNIYLTETAG
+5112 AEADGDIYLTETSG
-5126 ALNVLSTESTD
+5126 ALNVLLTESAD
-5137 GEVRLTVNETSAQGE
+5137 GEVQLTVNETSAQGE
-5152 DLKLLAS
+5152 DLNLLAS
-5159 GQNSVGTSIPKGRI
+5159 GENSVGTSITKGRI
-5173 AAAKSVNLRVG
+5173 AAAKGVNLRVG

-5195 VAGDNI
+5195 VAGENI
-5201 TIQGDYLN
+5201 TIQGDYTN
-5209 ADIGF
+5209 ADAGF
-5214 GSVMDLRGTIQS
+5214 GTVMDLRGTIQS

-5238 NTDADTFVFNQTF
+5238 NADADTFVFNQTF
-5251 LKGQTNVFGGAST
+5251 LKGQTNVFGSASV

-5300 DTDTYI
+5300 DTDTYT

-5317 DYIINALDTGAK
+5317 DYVIDALDTGAK
-5329 DDGVDTLTIN
+5329 DDGVDTLTVN

-5389 NLASIRPQEV
+5389 NLASVRPQQI

-5453 TTAIGNL
+5453 TAAIGNL

-5578 DNFVISEDGIF
+5578 DNFAISEDGIF

-5595 KFNGVEVLEIDGLEG
+5595 KFNGVEVVEIDGLEG

-5634 NVNVGGDVNQS
+5634 NVNVGGDVSQN
-5645 ITTQETEGQ
+5645 IVTQETEGQ

-5691 IQQAGGETVVREGGT
+5691 IQQAGGETVVREGGA
-5706 VGQYTVRLAQ
+5706 VGQYSVRLAQ
-5716 APTERV
+5716 APTAKV

-5745 SQDANNFRRT
+5745 SQDPNNFRRT
-5755 VLRNGVPEL
+5755 VLRNGVPEV

-5774 DSTNWDQQQTVYVLA
+5774 DSSNWDQQQTVYVLG
-5789 DDDNFAEGERVVT
+5789 DDDNFAEGERIVT

-5807 ASQDATFNKAAVKNV
+5807 TSQDATFNKAAVKNV

-5908 NTPFIVKVSATQ
+5908 NTPFIVKVAATQ
-5920 DVAPEDV
+5920 DVATEDA
-5927 KISAITHKVTST
+5927 KTSAITHKVTST
-5939 DSTFVVSDRLLDVE
+5939 DSTFVVGDRSLDVE

-6000 VTIDLLNDGQATTIP
+6000 VTIDLLNDGQATTTP
-6015 TSLTFNETNWFQPQ
+6015 TSLTFNQTNWFQPQ
-6029 TVNVTA
+6029 TVTVTA

-6084 PKELNAPLLEI
+6084 PKELNAPLLGI

-6160 TTGKSTFEVLNLLL
+6160 TTGKSTFEIFNLLL

-6227 DTITVNGGGGSASP
+6227 DKITVNGGGGSASP
-6241 LVIYGDTSQD
+6241 LVVYGDTSQD

-6277 ASDRFLF
+6277 ASDRFFF

-6308 AGQLPSVGLT
+6308 GGQLPSVGLT
-6318 VYGGAGNDTIYGSQT
+6318 IYGGGGNDTIYGSQA

-6377 STFLNADNLVGGK
+6377 STFLNADNLVAGK

-6428 NAKILTTS
+6428 NAKILTTG
-6436 QVLKLTS
+6436 QVLKLTT

-6473 GGANNDLIFGD
+6473 GGAANDLVFGD
-6484 HGLVETNVPAQP
+6484 HGLVETNVPGQA

-6524 NGGNDLIYGDDTLA
+6524 NGGNDLIYGDDTLP

-6545 IVLGQQGA
+6545 IILGQQGA

-6559 SQDDDI
+6559 GQDDDI

-6598 RRGDALT
+6598 RRGDALS
-6605 PRIRVLNGQAIY
+6605 PSIRVLNGQVIY

-6681 ASVSINASS
+6681 ASVAINVTP
-6690 TTPSV
+6690 TTASV
-6695 EDFAGAGTDGDDYI
+6695 EDLAGAGTDGDDYI

-6789 GINGQFLKFNYD
+6789 GINNQFLKFNYD
-6801 FYGSLKLIPRAIQLL
+6801 FYGSLKVIPRAMQLL
-6816 DYTQGGATS
+6816 DYTQGGAAS
-6825 DRGTADVVHGESG
+6825 DRGSSDVLHGESG
-6838 DDVIHGMTGNDVLFG
+6838 DDVIHGMTGNDVIFG

-6868 IYAGTG
+6868 IYAGSG
-6874 EDGVL
+6874 EDGVV

-6890 GLIESLY
+6890 GLTESLY

-6903 AQTQISLPGPFTGAW
+6903 AQTEISLPGPFTGAW

-6928 VDLAA
+6928 VDLTA
-6933 LESGGSDIIYGG
+6933 LESGGNDVIYGG

-7011 VDAASNKINDGKDRV
+7011 VDGGNNKINDGKDRV

-7102 GEFNSYVVPFSAFG
+7102 GEFNSYIVPFSAFG
-7116 NPTVVRSPSPH
+7116 NPTVVRSPSPQ

-7148 NGELGLVTQQDPQW
+7148 NGELGLVTQEDPQW
-7162 QDQGGSPRDPQ
+7162 QDQGGAPRDPQ
-7173 PGNTQASRDTQGGP
+7173 PGNTQARRDTQGGP

-7206 TNPPTSSNGN
+7206 TNPPTNNNGN

-7228 PTNSTQSALFIG
+7228 PSNSTQRALFISG
-7240 GGNSNDNIE
+7240 GSSNDNIE

-7254 SASMIRVFVNGTDK
+7254 SADKIRVFVNGADK
-7268 GEFARTSNGS
+7268 GEFTRTSNGS
-7278 TIGRIM
+7278 TIGRII
-7284 IYGNAGNDT
+7284 IYGNAGDDT
-7293 ITINSDLD
+7293 ITVNSDLD
-7301 PITTVIYGD
+7301 PITAVIFGD
-7310 VGNDTIRGGNGYNV
+7310 VGNDTIRGGVGNNF
-7324 IDGGDGSDFIYGG
+7324 IDGGNGNDSINGG
-7337 TDNDILL
+7337 IGNDILL
-7344 GSSGQDTINA
+7344 GNFGQDTINA
-7354 DKGDDILISGKY
+7354 DKGDDILISGSY
-7366 KYSSDLNAIAALLAA
+7366 RYSSDLNAIAGLLAA
-7381 WLQPVS
+7381 WLQPLP
-7387 YSQRITNL
+7387 YSQRISNL

-7409 ANITDDNVVDSL
+7409 ANITDDNAVDSAN
-7421 TGDTLDGVQGQ
+7421 GDTLDGVQGQ
-7432 DWFLVSTNDNTDK
+7432 DWFIVSNNDNTDK